1 MNKYFALRKANRM
14 RTKLLNEK
22 SQEQLKE
29 VIRYL
34 RRVSWDFCGIELV
47 RNDLLDISIQAN
59 AENQELFDSISDAKT
74 FVEEVKPSLKTLGA
88 GDYFWFVAPLY
99 FFFGWGVEGLLLYPV
114 IGAVSTEHSVMCSN
128 YAVDGDEITLL
139 RRLLTEI
146 YPNTSFSAV
155 LDSYDYWNIIDNV
168 LPQLKKEIL
177 EHNGCMFM
185 RGDSGDC
192 VEVVTKTA
200 FKLWDIFGGTINSKG
215 YKVLDPHVKAI
226 YGDSITVQRC
236 EEIYKI
242 LIENGFACSNVSLG
256 VGSFSMQCIEEDGI
270 LKPFTRDTFSS
281 CIKATYCE
289 VDGKPI
295 PIFKNPKEGG
305 FKRSQKGLCFVYR
318 DENGNLTF
326 KDGYTSQDIPKENN
340 LLETVFKDGKIVREQ
355 SLADIRKL
363 MYGDKF

>member
-1 MNKYFALRKANRM
+1 MIALLFSVAKKFIKY
-14 RTKLLNEK
+14 
-22 SQEQLKE
+22 
-29 VIRYL
+29 
-34 RRVSWDFCGIELV
+34 
-47 RNDLLDISIQAN
+47 
-59 AENQELFDSISDAKT
+59 
-74 FVEEVKPSLKTLGA
+74 
-88 GDYFWFVAPLY
+88 
-99 FFFGWGVEGLLLYPV
+99 
-114 IGAVSTEHSVMCSN
+114 
-128 YAVDGDEITLL
+128 
-139 RRLLTEI
+139 
-146 YPNTSFSAV
+146 
-155 LDSYDYWNIIDNV
+155 
-168 LPQLKKEIL
+168 
-177 EHNGCMFM
+177 
-185 RGDSGDC
+185 
-192 VEVVTKTA
+192 
-200 FKLWDIFGGTINSKG
+200 
-215 YKVLDPHVKAI
+215 
-226 YGDSITVQRC
+226 
-236 EEIYKI
+236 
-242 LIENGFACSNVSLG
+242 GFACSNVSLG